1 MAKIIVTSDRAAHGD
16 APVFLEESVYPVHLS
31 TEHAA
36 RQLIERLTWAL
47 DDAETAERGVRLL
60 EVHA

>member
-1 MAKIIVTSDRAAHGD
+1 MAKIIVTSDQAGQG
-16 APVFLEESVYPVHLS
+16 APVFLEESVYPVHVS

-47 DDAETAERGVRLL
+47 NDAEAAGHAPAERR
-60 EVHA
+60 AA

>member
-1 MAKIIVTSDRAAHGD
+1 MAKIIVTSDQAGQAA

-31 TEHAA
+31 TDHAA

-47 DDAETAERGVRLL
+47 DDAEAAERT
-60 EVHA
+60 HARQAA

>member
-1 MAKIIVTSDRAAHGD
+1 MAKIIVTSDQAEQGA
-16 APVFLEESVYPVHLS
+16 APVFLEESVYPVHVS

-47 DDAETAERGVRLL
+47 NDAEAAGDAPAERR
-60 EVHA
+60 AA

>member
-1 MAKIIVTSDRAAHGD
+1 MAKIIVTTDKAGHDA
-16 APVFLEESVYPVHLS
+16 APVFLEESVHPVHLS

-47 DDAETAERGVRLL
+47 DDAEERVLPS
-60 EVHA
+60 VT